1 MLIKVCQICDA
12 VQKLKEYGH
21 MKYLAHEMPPLACSD
36 FVNDLASL
44 DDKIEELELQ
54 LSNWIRY
61 VWRCRY
67 HYSELNFYKT
77 SQLIVLREELTKFE
91 NNDDHEI
98 SLHVFHLLNS
108 AIGKPLESALVVKK
122 ALKGEIHDD
131 DKNTNQKQELTVTE
145 TASEQTQPTDLED
158 KPEVLSRISQ
168 ALAQIRSS
176 DSMSEVYNEAI
187 KLGYEDYLILQALLH
202 EDITDIYEVIEW
214 FDELEDENCHKYQKE
229 WMVNEAE
236 TKKNSTKE
244 STSDLLIPSTDAS
257 VGSVDDIDVS
267 HIASYFF
274 KGVDRCKLEKYLS
287 YHAICMECIFCIL
300 GQLVLQ
306 MKLALFH

>member
-12 VQKLKEYGH
+12 MQKLKEYGH
-21 MKYLAHEMPPLACSD
+21 MKYLEHKMPTLACSD

-44 DDKIEELELQ
+44 DDKIEELEQQ
-54 LSNWIRY
+54 LSSWISY

-67 HYSELNFYKT
+67 HYPELNFYKT
-77 SQLIVLREELTKFE
+77 SQLIALREELTKFKE
-91 NNDDHEI
+91 NDNHEI

-122 ALKGEIHDD
+122 ALKGEIHDG
-131 DKNTNQKQELTVTE
+131 DKNANQKQELTVTE
-145 TASEQTQPTDLED
+145 TASEQTQPTELED
-158 KPEVLSRISQ
+158 KPEVLSKISQ
-168 ALAQIRSS
+168 ALAQIKSN
-176 DSMSEVYNEAI
+176 DLMSEIYNEAI
-187 KLGYEDYLILQALLH
+187 KLGYEDYLIVQALLH
-202 EDITDIYEVIEW
+202 EDIKYLYEMMDW
-214 FDELEDENCHKYQKE
+214 YDDLEDEDYDKYQKE
-229 WMVNEAE
+229 WIVEEAE
-236 TKKNSTKE
+236 IKKSSTKE

-287 YHAICMECIFCIL
+287 YQAMHGMHIF
-300 GQLVLQ
+300 V
-306 MKLALFH
+306 F

>member
-1 MLIKVCQICDA
+1 MLVKVCQICDA
-12 VQKLKEYGH
+12 IQKLKEYGH
-21 MKYLAHEMPPLACSD
+21 MKYLAWQMTLACSD

-44 DDKIEELELQ
+44 DDKIEELEQQ
-54 LSNWIRY
+54 LSSWISY
-61 VWRCRY
+61 VWRCRH

-77 SQLIVLREELTKFE
+77 SQLIALREELTKVE

-108 AIGKPLESALVVKK
+108 VIGKPLESALVVKK

-131 DKNTNQKQELTVTE
+131 DKNANQKQELTVTE
-145 TASEQTQPTDLED
+145 TASEQTQFTELKD
-158 KPEVLSRISQ
+158 KPEVLSKISQ
-168 ALAQIRSS
+168 ALAQIKSN

-187 KLGYEDYLILQALLH
+187 KLGYEDYLIVQALLH
-202 EDITDIYEVIEW
+202 EDIKDIFEMMDWY
-214 FDELEDENCHKYQKE
+214 DDLEDEDYDKYQKE

-274 KGVDRCKLEKYLS
+274 KGVDKCKLEKYLS
-287 YHAICMECIFCIL
+287 YHAMHGMHIF
-300 GQLVLQ
+300 V
-306 MKLALFH
+306 F